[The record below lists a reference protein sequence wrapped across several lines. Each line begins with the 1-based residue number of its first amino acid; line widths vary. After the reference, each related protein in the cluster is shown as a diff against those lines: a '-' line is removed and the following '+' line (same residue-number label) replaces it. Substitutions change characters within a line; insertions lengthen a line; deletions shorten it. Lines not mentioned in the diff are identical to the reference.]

1 MQYNYAA
8 TCLFGLEGMVGGEL
22 DALGIQRTKT
32 IDGRVYFKGSPADA
46 ANPSDSNPGSSGNS
60 RCGRK
65 PGCSGNSRC

>member
-32 IDGRVYFKGSPADA
+32 IDGRVYFTSDGEIVQGEIYEVRITSADEY
-46 ANPSDSNPGSSGNS
+46 DLYGE
-60 RCGRK
+60 CV
-65 PGCSGNSRC
+65 